1 VADASFSVVASR
13 LLEDLMERME
23 AVEALE
29 DADIDLVDG
38 ILTVE
43 FDDGSQIILNRQEA
57 AQQIWLVSPLGPAH
71 FDLDAASGRWRDDRT
86 GADLTDILESA
97 FSARLGQ
104 PVRLS

>member
-1 VADASFSVVASR
+1 MADASFSVVASR

-29 DADIDLVDG
+29 DADIDLIDG

-57 AQQIWLVSPLGPAH
+57 ARQIWLVSPLGPAH
-71 FDLDAASGRWRDDRT
+71 FGFDAASGQWRDDRG
-86 GADLTDILESA
+86 GAPLTDTLERALSA
-97 FSARLGQ
+97 KLGQ
-104 PVRLS
+104 PVRLA